1 MKRTTLIT
9 LVVLMLVAAMVAAQ
23 PSWSRQGQCPRGD
36 GSAMGLG
43 QRPFGG
49 NSGTGMNFG
58 RMGTKGSADIP
69 GAGMLLAMKDELA
82 MTPEQ
87 IDKIKKLS
95 SDFALERVDRRAD
108 LEKARIKLRNLMNE
122 GKPSETSVN
131 AAIDEIARLKAD
143 LQKMQYA
150 HHKQM
155 QSVMSEEQLKKLDE
169 IRSKQ
174 FKSFRNPEKFNE
186 ARREYRK
193 MRRIVDD
200 DI

>member
-58 RMGTKGSADIP
+58 RMGMKGGADIP
-69 GAGMLLAMKDELA
+69 GVGMLLAMKDELA

-122 GKPSETSVN
+122 GKSSEASVN

-143 LQKMQYA
+143 MQKMQYA

-155 QSVMSEEQLKKLDE
+155 QSVLTDEQLKKLDE
-169 IRSKQ
+169 IRSKRCMN
-174 FKSFRNPEKFNE
+174 FGDRGKFDQ
-186 ARREYRK
+186 ARREFRK
-193 MRRIVDD
+193 MR
-200 DI
+200 